1 MILKTLI
8 RMLRCVW
15 LGLELNSAGVGQ
27 IWGCLDYM
35 LLWPFNKESFF
46 LNFSPDVW
54 LDANLFLSSTDCSF
68 DSRACFLLW
77 NALSA
82 VGPFIKTCAFPN
94 HTHSI
99 EFATVYLQSKC
110 SNIYKQY
117 ECPWDKFQRS
127 IPHTK
132 RMYDLN
138 LTELDWTSFMVHF
151 LWSLYAFTVCNRVQE
166 NFRFTE
172 ESHILNDM
180 KMSKIRFFL
189 PNYSL
194 SAGVPDIYAVSLR
207 SPNIVQFLV

>member
-46 LNFSPDVW
+46 LNFSSDVW
-54 LDANLFLSSTDCSF
+54 LDANLFLSSTDCFF

-99 EFATVYLQSKC
+99 EFATGYLVTFSQSVVTSI
-110 SNIYKQY
+110 SNMNVA
-117 ECPWDKFQRS
+117 WDKFQWS

-151 LWSLYAFTVCNRVQE
+151 FMVTVC
-166 NFRFTE
+166 FYC
-172 ESHILNDM
+172 M
-180 KMSKIRFFL
+180 
-189 PNYSL
+189 
-194 SAGVPDIYAVSLR
+194 
-207 SPNIVQFLV
+207 